1 MPKIL
6 IIEDDALLLRMLERV
21 FTFERF
27 EVIKATDGA
36 DAIAKLITM
45 EAPPAIILL
54 DIMIPVLSGME
65 VLERIKGTEKTAKV
79 PVVVLTNLSPGRE
92 NVEKILAAGAVACVL
107 KSQYT
112 PAEVVQNIKNIL
124 AGAQAA

>member
-21 FTFERF
+21 FTFEHF
-27 EVIKATDGA
+27 EVTKAVDGA

-45 EAPPAIILL
+45 DAPPAVILL

-79 PVVVLTNLSPGRE
+79 PVIVLTNLSPGRE
-92 NVEKILAAGAVACVL
+92 NVEKIIAAGAAACVL

-112 PAEVVQNIKNIL
+112 PAEVVQKVKIII
-124 AGAQAA
+124 AESEA